1 MSRQGPAGKF
11 RIQPGFQDGY
21 GTQGAN
27 DQSPKLKS
35 LRCVFCSI
43 DKPLDAFSQT
53 QIQKATFNRKLY
65 HESNLLIIC
74 AFLLI
79 ILLPAYAPPSYSKGQ
94 KAKQISCKQCTASVN
109 CTLTCMTC
117 SKTKPLESFAKVQR
131 KHAEKARC
139 LKCMKKRE
147 EEDLDDSEY
156 DSDDDSDPYGP

>member
-11 RIQPGFQDGY
+11 RIQPAFQDGY

-53 QIQKATFNRKLY
+53 QIQKATFN
-65 HESNLLIIC
+65 
-74 AFLLI
+74 
-79 ILLPAYAPPSYSKGQ
+79 PYAPPSYNKGT

-109 CTLTCMTC
+109 STLTCMTC
-117 SKTKPLESFAKVQR
+117 TKTKPLESFAKVQR

-156 DSDDDSDPYGP
+156 DSDDDSDPYGPM